1 MKCRKVSHLAHN
13 FENSNFPRLIR
24 QFAKCHSQSATPL
37 LLHTPHPLLSL
48 PPSLA
53 CDFTVASASIIFQMY
68 IYYRKCKT
76 TSMKAA
82 PREGIRNSG
91 RKVFVVCVCAER
103 KEGMRPQWQQRRRR
117 RQEMPRMCM
126 MRLAVARWRC
136 HWQFLQEIILIDF
149 V

>member
-37 LLHTPHPLLSL
+37 LLHAPHSPLSL
-48 PPSLA
+48 SPSLA

-91 RKVFVVCVCAER
+91 RKVFVVCV
-103 KEGMRPQWQQRRRR
+103 RRGGRECGR
-117 RQEMPRMCM
+117 NDNSDDDGGN
-126 MRLAVARWRC
+126 RC
-136 HWQFLQEIILIDF
+136 HEC